1 MVSLGGVSYELYQNK
16 LPSARAVV
24 ASSIATG
31 VVAASHLAAGVKMA
45 KGEYTPSSPVVT
57 DATHSSII
65 YVSTGLASPVYGMA
79 FMAQSQT
86 GMNSKRQLRL
96 IGATGSYLK
105 FLGVIA
111 TTSGRY
117 GLVSSTTTF
126 EFTWLAWEA

>member
-1 MVSLGGVSYELYQNK
+1 MGKASVVISRTNYRTTGQKISSEYV
-16 LPSARAVV
+16 AR
-24 ASSIATG
+24 
-31 VVAASHLAAGVKMA
+31 
-45 KGEYTPSSPVVT
+45 GEFTPSSPVVT

-65 YVSTGLASPVYGMA
+65 YVSTGLASPAYAVA
-79 FMAQSQT
+79 LMAQSQT
-86 GMNSKRQLRL
+86 GMTSKREVRF

-126 EFTWLAWEA
+126 EFTWLAWEE